1 VEKLKQFNL
10 HDVSSSKQKE
20 DEGISQLAG
29 TNCNWE
35 IIPTKKKLN
44 CGVTDSAVKMKL
56 KKPEAPCVD
65 RSTLQARPALLAAL
79 VLACRCF

>member
-35 IIPTKKKLN
+35 SFQPKELN
-44 CGVTDSAVKMKL
+44 CGATDSAVKIKN
-56 KKPEAPCVD
+56 K
-65 RSTLQARPALLAAL
+65 
-79 VLACRCF
+79 